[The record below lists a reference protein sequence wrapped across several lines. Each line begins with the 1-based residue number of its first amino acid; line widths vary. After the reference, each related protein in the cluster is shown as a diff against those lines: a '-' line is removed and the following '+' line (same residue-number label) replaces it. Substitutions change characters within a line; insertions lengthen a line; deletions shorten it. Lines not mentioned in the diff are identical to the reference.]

1 MLLSLAFIFIIGL
14 GIGAICSY
22 IKIPKIIGMLITG
35 IIGGPHILNLFD
47 SNILTISGDL
57 RKIALIIILLK
68 AGFALDINDL
78 KNVGR
83 PAIFLSFLPATFEIL
98 AYIFFAPK
106 LLNISILDAALMGTV
121 LAAVSPAIVVPKMI
135 NLIEKKYGTQKS
147 IPQMILAGA
156 SIDDIFVIVLFTTF
170 LTAAQGQVIS
180 IVNFINFP
188 ISIILGI
195 LIGAFTGLLLYTF
208 FEYFFNKKNYIK
220 NSTKLI
226 IILGF
231 AFALITLETLLE
243 KKIAVS
249 GLLAVISMACILK
262 IKSDTFVS
270 KRMSEKFGKLWI
282 AAEVILFVLVGAIVD
297 IRYTLMAGTPV
308 VILIFIT
315 LIFRSLGVFLS
326 VTKTGLLWKEKLF
339 CAIAYLPKATV
350 QAAIS
355 SVPLSLGLASG
366 NIILSVAV
374 ISIIITAPLGAF
386 GIDSTYK
393 KLLNKN

>member
-262 IKSDTFVS
+262 IKSNTFVS

-374 ISIIITAPLGAF
+374 MSIIITAPLGAF

>member
-68 AGFALDINDL
+68 AGFALNINDL

-262 IKSDTFVS
+262 IKSNTFVS

-374 ISIIITAPLGAF
+374 MSIIITAPLGAF

-393 KLLNKN
+393 KLLNRN